1 MTLLEALTGLVIL
14 GLAALGFL
22 GVFQVTAHSARDAE
36 VWAQTVAYAEAA
48 LEQSKLGAP
57 LEDVTSTAG
66 FRQSFAQKP
75 TSFPGVQE
83 IAVTITAP
91 NGKTFTLSRLMS
103 AR

>member
-36 VWAQTVAYAEAA
+36 VWAQTVAHAEAVM
-48 LEQSKLGAP
+48 EQTKLGAP
-57 LEDVTSTAG
+57 LEDLTSPDG
-66 FRQSFAQKP
+66 FRQSIAKRP

-91 NGKTFTLSRLMS
+91 NGKTFTLSRLVS